1 MTRKINLF
9 APGKHFH
16 RNKIFVSKAGANPS
30 DASVFLNPKINV
42 VNEPKVGCNVENELG
57 IFQVGQLV
65 GHSLAFILG
74 AIWAVEYLAKLSRVM
89 EIFSKSFKAMILG
102 FDFI

>member
-1 MTRKINLF
+1 MTLCTMTLSTMTQHDDIQ
-9 APGKHFH
+9 HD
-16 RNKIFVSKAGANPS
+16 NKLDATLSKKT
-30 DASVFLNPKINV
+30 VLLCHVIYV

-74 AIWAVEYLAKLSRVM
+74 AIWAVEYLAKLSRILK
-89 EIFSKSFKAMILG
+89 IFSKSFKAMILG